1 MRMRPGQAEPL
12 GASDA
17 GAGVNFA
24 VSAPAASTAQLCL
37 FDEAG
42 EPLGEVPMHKQE
54 GVWTALV
61 KDLPKKGVQ
70 YAYRVDGPGGW
81 ETGYR

>member
-61 KDLPKKGVQ
+61 KDLPKKGVL